1 MGNDIERAVTKALG
15 TYKKSLGDMSA
26 ANDDLNGSMSR
37 ASAGAA
43 ALAESED
50 QATARIKDMVA
61 RSLEAQQGLQQ
72 VASASQNAADG
83 IGALGASADQVRANV
98 TAQTQAMIDAQRATV
113 LMNDEMQALRTTMA
127 QGNATFATLGDQ
139 YSRLDRAMATG
150 KLSMQEY
157 DAALAALGKDED
169 KRVQALNALTAKYD
183 PLGAATRKL
192 AADQALLDDAYKSGQ
207 VTTEQYQQALA
218 GIRADQA
225 VVELRRLADQQ
236 AQLERAFKSGS
247 VSSADYKKALA
258 DIGANRTA
266 LSEIAGAAESAGA
279 GMSHFGLGTAGART
293 EVLRL
298 ANDLA
303 NGNFGRFD
311 QSAAV
316 LAERMD
322 LLGAVT
328 SGAGLAIASIAVPIV
343 AAAAAMV
350 IVAHQ
355 NDVMNDALV
364 LTGNYAGTTV
374 DGLRSMAEAA
384 TAGGATFNTAADAV
398 TQLAATGKLT
408 GEEISNLGRITAD
421 VATYTSMSVKQM
433 VDEFTKLAEDPVKA
447 SVKLNDTYHYLTAAT
462 YDQIDAL
469 VKQGDAT
476 GAAQVAVESFSKAMD
491 DRTQDIAKNQGVIVQ
506 GWRDIKNIINGAME
520 AIGSFGAASSAAQ
533 TVAALQAR
541 KTAAA
546 NPVDGLANLGG
557 ELTPNWTAS
566 DEAALQQALGKR
578 DAEIKAAQDKARG
591 ERQQQEQIDAK
602 HSYDVWN
609 SQFATPAEKR
619 AKDIQTYIDK
629 IATPLNLSPE
639 QQLAD
644 EQKIIDKYPDKKTK
658 TGQAGLIDKTQL
670 NGEVQAVKDALTQE
684 LSYVKSAQT
693 QLDAQYK
700 AGGLSENAY
709 YTQSRDLIMQ
719 KASDEADAYNK
730 EADILAKGLN
740 DRKLSAAQRATIM
753 NQIVD
758 LHAKAA
764 KAIEDAMTGVGQSAA
779 QEDAAWQKYGQSQ
792 VDATNKMADSVEAE
806 AQKLH
811 DQADT
816 YGLTKSALDQ
826 LLVSRAQNTLALDQ
840 EGLAM
845 SRIND
850 VAPDVIANYEKMVQA
865 DQKLLK
871 SRQDLLSAQNEVDNA
886 QQLKKQQDDY
896 VKTWQST
903 IDGIGTDFHDGF
915 LQMLN
920 NGKAGWASFTTS
932 LKNTFETTV
941 VNELYKAF
949 AKPMVISVIAQI
961 AGIAG
966 GSDLQAQIL
975 QNNGMAGSSNQLN
988 SLSNAY
994 SALTKG
1000 YGYVS
1005 SLFGAGAYGSA
1016 ASAIGGAA
1024 GTFGA
1029 SSLGAF
1035 GALST
1040 TGGAAAAAAADGALA
1055 GSAALGGI
1063 AGSTTAG
1070 IGAASA
1076 AAGGTAAS
1084 TAGAGAASGALTAG
1098 SAIPVIG
1105 WILAGMAIDSKMMGQ
1120 GWNPDNGSMSDA
1132 GKVLGSAT
1140 NASYDLAKA
1149 IGIPSGIAN
1158 ILTGASTIS
1167 RLFGRK
1173 DPTVDSA
1180 GVDGNVTVA
1189 NGFQGQ
1195 DYTDWTAKG
1204 GIFRS
1209 DAHGTVNTPATQDQ
1223 LDLIN
1228 GTVVGTVAVINQLSG
1243 AIGGIDGLQG
1253 KLSAFNYSIR
1263 NDWRDQTNVT
1273 KSLTDLS
1280 NGLVDAVIPLEQY
1293 QQTGE
1298 TLTQTAVRLT
1308 GVFTST
1314 NQLADLL
1321 GKTMTQAFGAVGIA
1335 GAQVR
1340 LDLVAAA
1347 GGIDSFN
1354 SEVSAYVKAYYS
1366 NSEQLSQAQSQMTQ
1380 TFASLGLA
1388 LPKSKDAFRDV
1399 VTSLDLTTSAGQNTF
1414 SALMALAPAF
1424 DQYTQAMQQAADAQQ
1439 SLWNQYFSAV
1449 YTPTQQLAMD
1459 TRQLQDQF
1467 NALGVAMPKTNADFQ
1482 ALVEHMDTSSKPAK
1496 DLQNALL
1503 ALAPSFA
1510 QVTSAADQATQ
1521 AAQQTAAQNLQT
1533 ALGDVQTAYDTQSK
1547 AIQANIDSIN
1557 QFISS
1562 LTSLKQSLSLGSLS
1576 TLSPQDKYL
1585 AEKQLFETTSA
1596 SAAAGDATAQSNL
1609 PQIAQDFLTASQA
1622 YNASSQAYVDD
1633 YNEVQQALSANIAV
1647 AQQQLSAAQQQLN
1660 ATNQM
1665 VQGILN
1671 LNQTTQSLADALK
1684 EYFAAGG
1691 TASSTAAANTYG
1703 GAAGGNLNAA
1713 QVQATAV
1720 NGLIPYSAANPYGP
1734 MGGYSVG
1741 DWQAS
1746 MSGGVSDAT
1755 KAALG
1760 MTIGADGTYGWNAV
1774 NGSHA
1779 GGLDSVPFDG
1789 YRAEL
1794 HKGEA
1799 VVTSANN
1806 QKLSQMLNIDW
1817 SRFGGND
1824 QTALLNEIK
1833 ALRAEVAAN
1842 RQSQQQIAAVT
1853 LGQSQQQHDA
1863 SLAVMNKQARH
1874 MQNAADATQQTATHT
1889 AKIARKS

>member
-1 MGNDIERAVTKALG
+1 MPSLGSLIAKVSLDYAEFEMGADRSSQAALKMGNDIERAVTRAMG
-15 TYKKSLGDMSA
+15 SYKKSVGDMSA
-26 ANDDLNGSMSR
+26 ANDDLGASMAR

-72 VASASQNAADG
+72 VASASQSAADSM
-83 IGALGASADQVRANV
+83 GALGASADQVRANV
-98 TAQTQAMIDAQRATV
+98 AAQTQAMIDTQRATV

-207 VTTEQYQQALA
+207 VTTDQYQQALG
-218 GIRADQA
+218 GIKADQA

-236 AQLERAFKSGS
+236 AQLERAFRSGS

-258 DIGANRTA
+258 DIGTNRTA
-266 LSEIAGAAESAGA
+266 LSEIAGAAETAGA

-293 EVLRL
+293 EILRL

-311 QSAAV
+311 QSAMV

-322 LLGAVT
+322 LLGALT
-328 SGAGLAIASIAVPIV
+328 SGTAVAIAAIAAPIV
-343 AAAAAMV
+343 AAGAAMV
-350 IVAHQ
+350 MVTRQ
-355 NDVMNDALV
+355 NDAMNDALV

-374 DGLRSMAEAA
+374 DGLRSMAQAA

-398 TQLAATGKLT
+398 TQLAATGRLT
-408 GEEISNLGRITAD
+408 GEEISNLGRTTAD

-447 SVKLNDTYHYLTAAT
+447 SVKLNDTYHYLTAST

-476 GAAQVAVESFSKAMD
+476 GAAQVAVEAFSSSMD
-491 DRTQDIAKNQGVIVQ
+491 ARTQEIARNEGVILS
-506 GWRDIKNIINGAME
+506 GWREIKNMINGAIE
-520 AIGSFGAASSAAQ
+520 AVGKFGSEASPAQ
-533 TVAALQAR
+533 TMQFWQSAKQRANAGIGASWTPDDEAELQKAVAAYQAAV
-541 KTAAA
+541 KTA
-546 NPVDGLANLGG
+546 
-557 ELTPNWTAS
+557 E
-566 DEAALQQALGKR
+566 
-578 DAEIKAAQDKARG
+578 DKARAD
-591 ERQQQEQIDAK
+591 RQQQQLIDAR
-602 HSYDVWN
+602 HAYDTWN
-609 SQFATPAEKR
+609 QQFATPAEKR
-619 AKDIQTYIDK
+619 AKEVQSYLDT
-629 IATPLNLSPE
+629 IATPLGLSLD

-644 EQKIIDKYPDKKTK
+644 EQKINDKNKDKKT
-658 TGQAGLIDKTQL
+658 GSSRSAGLVDKTQL
-670 NGEVQAVKDALTQE
+670 QGEVQAIKDSLDQE

-693 QLDAQYK
+693 QLDALYK
-700 AGGLSENAY
+700 SGGISENAY
-709 YTQSRDLIMQ
+709 YTQSRDNIV
-719 KASDEADAYNK
+719 KAASDRAKAFDDEAAV
-730 EADILAKGLN
+730 LAKGLTN
-740 DRKLSAAQRATIM
+740 HKLNAAQHAALQK
-753 NQIVD
+753 QIDD
-758 LHAKAA
+758 LHAKSAAAIESGMLGIADSAA
-764 KAIEDAMTGVGQSAA
+764 KEQEALDKVNKDFLDSIDKQITAAAKQDQTLQDQIDTFGMT
-779 QEDAAWQKYGQSQ
+779 K
-792 VDATNKMADSVEAE
+792 T
-806 AQKLH
+806 
-811 DQADT
+811 
-816 YGLTKSALDQ
+816 ALDQ
-826 LLVSRAQNTLALDQ
+826 LNVARADEAVATMEADRAERLRNDDMADTTVIDA
-840 EGLAM
+840 
-845 SRIND
+845 RINKEKELAATLRG
-850 VAPDVIANYEKMVQA
+850 VASDQA
-865 DQKLLK
+865 TLDDKNQ
-871 SRQDLLSAQNEVDNA
+871 V
-886 QQLKKQQDDY
+886 KKQQDDLI
-896 VKTWQST
+896 KTWQGT
-903 IDGIGTDFHDGF
+903 IDGIGTDFHNGF
-915 LQMLN
+915 LQMLGD
-920 NGKAGWASFTTS
+920 GKKGWASFTDS

-941 VNELYKAF
+941 VNELYKEF

-975 QNNGMAGSSNQLN
+975 QNNGMAGSANQLN
-988 SLSNAY
+988 GISNAY
-994 SALTKG
+994 GAITKG
-1000 YGYVS
+1000 YGMLQGYLGLGETAS
-1005 SLFGAGAYGSA
+1005 MTSGA
-1016 ASAIGGAA
+1016 ASAIGGTLAGGFGSSGLGAEIGGEVASSTAGIAA
-1024 GTFGA
+1024 AEGVGASGASTFGA
-1029 SSLGAF
+1029 
-1035 GALST
+1035 
-1040 TGGAAAAAAADGALA
+1040 
-1055 GSAALGGI
+1055 GSAL
-1063 AGSTTAG
+1063 TT
-1070 IGAASA
+1070 AASA
-1076 AAGGTAAS
+1076 TR
-1084 TAGAGAASGALTAG
+1084 
-1098 SAIPVIG
+1098 AIPVIG
-1105 WILAGMAIDSKMMGQ
+1105 WILAGMALDSKLMGQ
-1120 GWNPDNGSMSDA
+1120 GWNPDNGSMSGA

-1140 NASYDLAKA
+1140 MASYDLAKA

-1158 ILTGASTIS
+1158 ILTGASTFS
-1167 RLFGRK
+1167 RLFGRQ
-1173 DPTVDSA
+1173 DPKVDSA
-1180 GVDGNVTVA
+1180 GVDGMITVA

-1204 GIFRS
+1204 GFFRS

-1280 NGLVDAVIPLEQY
+1280 NGLVDAIIPLEQY
-1293 QQTGE
+1293 QRTGE
-1298 TLTQTAVRLT
+1298 SLTQTAVRLT
-1308 GVFTST
+1308 GIFTST
-1314 NQLADLL
+1314 NTLADLL

-1347 GGIDSFN
+1347 GGIDNFN

-1366 NSEQLSQAQSQMTQ
+1366 NAEQLSQAQAQMTQ
-1380 TFASLGLA
+1380 TFASIGLA

-1399 VTSLDLTTSAGQNTF
+1399 VSSLDLTTSAGQNTF
-1414 SALMALAPAF
+1414 AALMALAPAF

-1439 SLWNQYFSAV
+1439 ALWDQYFGAL
-1449 YTPTQQLAMD
+1449 YTPAQQLAKN
-1459 TRQLQDQF
+1459 TTLLQQKFD
-1467 NALGVAMPKTNADFQ
+1467 ALGVAMPKTNADFQ

-1521 AAQQTAAQNLQT
+1521 AAQQAAAQNLQT

-1562 LTSLKQSLSLGSLS
+1562 LTSLKQSLSLGTLS

-1596 SAAAGDATAQSNL
+1596 SAAAGDATAQGNL
-1609 PQIAQDFLTASQA
+1609 PQVAQDFLTASQA

-1684 EYFAAGG
+1684 AYFAAGG
-1691 TASSTAAANTYG
+1691 TAGS
-1703 GAAGGNLNAA
+1703 NLNAA

-1720 NGLIPYSAANPYGP
+1720 NGLIPYSAANPNGP

-1741 DWQAS
+1741 DWQNSAGWLTPADLMAIADQARAQS
-1746 MSGGVSDAT
+1746 
-1755 KAALG
+1755 AA
-1760 MTIGADGTYGWNAV
+1760 I

-1806 QKLSQMLNIDW
+1806 QRLSKMLNVDW
-1817 SRFGGND
+1817 SQYGRGNSD
-1824 QTALLNEIK
+1824 ALVK
-1833 ALRAEVAAN
+1833 ALNDKIGRLESTMAT
-1842 RQSQQQIAAVT
+1842 IAAAQMQ
-1853 LGQSQQQHDA
+1853 QSQQQHAENRVDM
-1863 SLAVMNKQARH
+1863 SKQTRH
-1874 MQNAADATQQTATHT
+1874 MQTAADAIQQTAVHT
-1889 AKIARKS
+1889 GKIAQKR